1 MCMPIRVVRVKK
13 LGSST
18 PPSKNNLSCWGTR
31 PKETTIR
38 VMYAPPPPPRYSTDL
53 SCLWNAVANHWARQ
67 RWRAHISPPYKAV
80 QIKEI
85 PLSAPLTT
93 LLAWCCWD

>member
-38 VMYAPPPPPRYSTDL
+38 VMYAPPPPP
-53 SCLWNAVANHWARQ
+53 
-67 RWRAHISPPYKAV
+67 V
-80 QIKEI
+80 QHRPVLPVERRRE
-85 PLSAPLTT
+85 PLG
-93 LLAWCCWD
+93 